1 MQKIVA
7 IAALVLALVV
17 VSVGPVAAV
26 SAQSNG
32 LPFDNMG
39 QAAYDSARQVWIP
52 VIVVLGLI
60 GLGAA
65 FIFAL
70 TRLAGF
76 AVRTAIGLG
85 VLALAATGTGLT
97 TLFPGLI
104 TTVILP

>member
-1 MQKIVA
+1 MQKVFA
-7 IAALVLALVV
+7 LAALLLVV
-17 VSVGPVAAV
+17 VVLSVSPAMAV

-70 TRLAGF
+70 SRLAGF

-85 VLALAATGTGLT
+85 VLAVAATGTGLT

-104 TTVILP
+104 TAVTLH